1 MNKLCQAHQSYDV
14 VKIYRQH
21 DFGANG
27 QENEPRV
34 SLRLS
39 CESMVLVYPGRF
51 RSKCFSSRDT
61 EIEQSRNLFS
71 PASYQS
77 SWQFWVS
84 NMSKMTKEFVLKLL
98 KEDRKFKPCPSHWT
112 FSDFQNAVLKNT
124 GCKDVGELL
133 RSFDRASKLF
143 FRY

>member
-1 MNKLCQAHQSYDV
+1 MLLRFSQ
-14 VKIYRQH
+14 QH

-34 SLRLS
+34 SLRQS
-39 CESMVLVYPGRF
+39 CESMVLDYWYYPPNPPTRGDFGQSAF
-51 RSKCFSSRDT
+51 RH
-61 EIEQSRNLFS
+61 EIQQSRNYFS

-84 NMSKMTKEFVLKLL
+84 NMSKITKEFLL
-98 KEDRKFKPCPSHWT
+98 KRMKKKMKPSPSHWT
-112 FSDFQNAVLKNT
+112 GTDHLNAALEEA
-124 GCKDVGELL
+124 GCKTPDEMMKA
-133 RSFDRASKLF
+133 FHRASKLF